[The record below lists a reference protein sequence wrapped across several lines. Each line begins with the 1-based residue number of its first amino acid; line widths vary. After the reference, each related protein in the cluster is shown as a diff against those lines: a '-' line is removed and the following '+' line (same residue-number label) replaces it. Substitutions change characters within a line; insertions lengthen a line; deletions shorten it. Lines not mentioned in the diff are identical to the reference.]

1 MEIIFNPSVN
11 EENKY
16 IENMVRPLKD
26 YGFGV
31 HALDDFFSSW
41 KHFHS
46 VRLVHLNWFENL
58 DDTSI
63 FRALTSFFKKMI
75 VLTTI
80 RVSGK
85 KLVWTMHNRISHEK
99 KTSFLSNWIRHFL
112 IIWSHRIIIHSEISR
127 SLLLERYPGISPKI
141 FYLPHPEFIG
151 NYGPIPIH
159 EPEVVFSEPLVLLF
173 MGAVKPYKNI
183 ELLIKAVSPF
193 KEKVKLIIAGNPN
206 SEAYRNKIMDIAS
219 PAGNID
225 LRLNFIPDHEIPS
238 LIQESDVL
246 VLPYDLF
253 SSLNSGT
260 VILAF
265 SYKKTVICP
274 EIGTMEDLGLMKKN
288 VFHYHY
294 KSEEEHLNLLSQQ
307 IEAALKVKIADPKGL
322 LSLGNI
328 MFDHVKHCHHKNL
341 VGKNLINLYHYLLN

>member
-1 MEIIFNPSVN
+1 MEIIFNPPVN

-16 IENMVRPLKD
+16 IQNMVRPLKEH
-26 YGFGV
+26 GFRV
-31 HALDDFFSSW
+31 HALDNFFSSW

-58 DDTSI
+58 DESSI

-80 RVSGK
+80 KVSGK

-99 KTSFLSNWIRHFL
+99 KTSLLSNWIRYFL
-112 IIWSHRIIIHSEISR
+112 IHWSHRIIIHSEISR
-127 SLLLERYPGISPKI
+127 SLLVERYSGVSAKI

-151 NYGPIPIH
+151 DYGPIPIH
-159 EPEVVFSEPLVLLF
+159 EPDVLISKPLVLLF
-173 MGAVKPYKNI
+173 MGAVKPYKNL

-193 KEKVKLIIAGNPN
+193 KERVKLIIAGNPN
-206 SEAYRNKIMDIAS
+206 SDAYRHKIIHMAS

-225 LRLNFIPDHEIPS
+225 LRLKFIPDHEIPS
-238 LIQESDVL
+238 LVQESDVL
-246 VLPYDLF
+246 VLPYDLI

-260 VILAF
+260 VLLAF
-265 SYKKTVICP
+265 SYRKTVICP
-274 EIGTMEDLGLMKKN
+274 EIGTIEDLGPLKNN

-294 KSEEEHLNLLSQQ
+294 KSEEEHLHLLSQK
-307 IEAALKVKIADPKGL
+307 IEAALNLKITDPNGFY
-322 LSLGNI
+322 SLGSK
-328 MFDHVKHCHHKNL
+328 MYDYVKQCHHKNL
-341 VGKNLINLYHYLLN
+341 VGKNLINLYLSLLN